1 MSFFGHI
8 GLNAHHILE
17 HGRHGV
23 YLSQFVSFAFMD
35 LNFETVLYVIILIIG
50 FIVQSGSKN
59 KKRRQQERQEASE
72 EVERPDRRPTFEE
85 LLEEF
90 TGQKTVKPRPQ
101 PVIEVQEEKKEP
113 KPFFEVKPRQS
124 TYEAAQK
131 RAEERKKE
139 AEREAAQI
147 RSRFNERFEP
157 FEMEEEVEE
166 SGYASMFRDLDST
179 KRAFVASEI
188 FKRKYN

>member
-1 MSFFGHI
+1 MCVIFF
-8 GLNAHHILE
+8 
-17 HGRHGV
+17 
-23 YLSQFVSFAFMD
+23 
-35 LNFETVLYVIILIIG
+35 TV
-50 FIVQSGSKN
+50 
-59 KKRRQQERQEASE
+59 
-72 EVERPDRRPTFEE
+72 EE

-90 TGQKTVKPRPQ
+90 TGQKQVQPRPQ
-101 PVIEVQEEKKEP
+101 PVVEVQEEKKEP

-139 AEREAAQI
+139 AEMEAAKI

-157 FEMEEEVEE
+157 FEIEEEAEVN
-166 SGYASMFRDLDST
+166 SYAAMFSDLDSA
-179 KRAFVASEI
+179 KKAFVASEI